1 MIERLQCL
9 CTDDTMMAVQAVIT
23 ALIVPSPSSKEC
35 SRGIDV
41 MQLLD
46 DPFLAEC

>member
-1 MIERLQCL
+1 
-9 CTDDTMMAVQAVIT
+9 MMAVQAMIT
-23 ALIVPSPSSKEC
+23 ALEVRSPSSKEC